1 MKSKIWFGLGC
12 LVAVMASVWILY
24 SNITLNFL
32 ILSLFFLLGGIILGN
47 VYDVKTTNDDKFQ
60 RGIGILF
67 IALAVL
73 GVCKTLSNYFYA
85 DNDVYSNSDH
95 HAVRIDGVKLLKPK
109 GFVLAGNSDVAFLDN
124 DKYHGTLTIKNYDSQ
139 SVTLKAHGFTQAL
152 YREIY
157 TADLKRESA
166 VLLNKESL
174 IGLQADDKLQFIG
187 KRDTCEL
194 SWFYQDVEDILWN
207 PMKDAPKEC

>member
-1 MKSKIWFGLGC
+1 MKSKTWIVLGC
-12 LVAVMASVWILY
+12 LVAIMIAGWMLY
-24 SNITLNFL
+24 SNMTLNFL
-32 ILSLFFLLGGIILGN
+32 ILSLFFLLGSILLGVVYTIINQQNEEKISTKRGLREFQEN
-47 VYDVKTTNDDKFQ
+47 ENLQ
-60 RGIGILF
+60 RGIGIIF

-139 SVTLKAHGFTQAL
+139 SVTLKTNGFTQAL

-166 VLLNKESL
+166 VS
-174 IGLQADDKLQFIG
+174 
-187 KRDTCEL
+187 
-194 SWFYQDVEDILWN
+194 
-207 PMKDAPKEC
+207 P